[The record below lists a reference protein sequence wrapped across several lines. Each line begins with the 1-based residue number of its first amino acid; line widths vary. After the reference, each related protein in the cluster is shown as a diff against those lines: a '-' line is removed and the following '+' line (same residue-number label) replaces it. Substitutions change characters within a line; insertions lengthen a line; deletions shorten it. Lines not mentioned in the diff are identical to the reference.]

1 MREAPSR
8 REPIAGRDITRG
20 RRLAANQRS
29 TLHLRGGAGGQLGL
43 RIAAAAPDQ
52 LEEETS
58 DSRAAA
64 GIRSAPVAASGRKLR
79 KKAVGA
85 NRCQER
91 APEVH
96 EFPPALHLGL
106 STNHKAPPPALT
118 NYGREGLS
126 CYKSGNFIHIELY
139 AGCGSGGTREKWAE
153 TITRRRPEGGR
164 IA

>member
-1 MREAPSR
+1 MREAPRR

-64 GIRSAPVAASGRKLR
+64 GIRSAPVAGSRRKLR

-85 NRCQER
+85 NRER

-106 STNHKAPPPALT
+106 STNHKAPLPALT

-139 AGCGSGGTREKWAE
+139 AGGGSGGTQEKWTE
-153 TITRRRPEGGR
+153 TITLRRPEGGH